1 MRRRTMNISGKNE
14 AENLQQEYLILRNI
28 VFYLV
33 NIATLSKTKSIQ
45 NDEKEQRIPLQNS
58 RPVEREFFF

>member
-14 AENLQQEYLILRNI
+14 VENLQQEYLILRYI

>member
-45 NDEKEQRIPLQNS
+45 NDAKEQRIPLQNS

>member
-1 MRRRTMNISGKNE
+1 MNISGKNE
-14 AENLQQEYLILRNI
+14 VENLQQEYLILRNI

-33 NIATLSKTKSIQ
+33 NIATLSKTKSIH